1 MKQIKIREYFDKFL
15 RLVLRRAL
23 EKIIRIKLISCS
35 IFILVAPFCNGQ
47 DFETDEFLYGACVYP
62 EIQSRAEWQQMLRY
76 MAEADMNVV
85 RVAESAWGLIQTS
98 PNEFEFAWLDQFL
111 QDAQAQQLTAI
122 LGTSIYVPPSWLIR
136 QHPSLLRVEQN
147 HAAYPLIKKSPA
159 ISDSAYQHHAMRY
172 IRRIG
177 ERYRDHPHVIGWQL
191 DNEIDLTLNSI
202 YENPSEQR
210 QWQQWLRK
218 EFESPEA
225 LNERLQLKIF
235 GLEAAGF
242 EDVPIPKADYLKYIS
257 VGIEMNYW
265 KFRRDQIFD
274 FFQQQIQA
282 LGIDQSTQWVT
293 TNWVSNWKALT
304 DEPRARQLLDVS
316 SMDVYHP
323 SDIKPNHWKN
333 VSFHFDLNRSVQN
346 HQQFIVMET
355 AIGISGN
362 TAMDQ
367 FTDWAGGAMIQR
379 DRFMMQNIF
388 PAAFGAAGL
397 LYWTGNRI
405 RGSHAPYYG
414 AVVGWDGEPALEY
427 PWVKALGAFYK
438 KWGKVLL
445 QAPVRA
451 DVAVFTDYDQ
461 RLALETVEHITG
473 SGRIT
478 VDLFDT
484 FHRLGY
490 GVDGINREQ
499 IKNPEK
505 ISQYPLLV
513 LASSTILADTAV
525 LSSLRQ
531 YVAQGGNVLVTPL
544 CDFVTDDAIMTRQP
558 GSHLKPLVGAQ
569 IVATRMFGGPTAHDY
584 PLPQVRWTDYRGEP
598 LGMELNGLAEFL
610 EVDSGAQ
617 VLATFDSESTLLH
630 DYPAVVRRKIQR
642 GEVVKLAFWPEQ
654 NALSAWLSQW
664 VPPSDPYI
672 GKIAPPG
679 SAPGAKER
687 SQLLLDKHHAS
698 GTNGATAGQLYGP
711 YCGPQLPGLHEPT
724 TLRSAV
730 ATARKIMIE
739 TTHPTPLTYAY

>member
-1 MKQIKIREYFDKFL
+1 MNY
-15 RLVLRRAL
+15 
-23 EKIIRIKLISCS
+23 IKLGSFLFA
-35 IFILVAPFCNGQ
+35 FIYVTTFCNGQ
-47 DFETDEFLYGACVYP
+47 DFATDEFLYGACVYP

-76 MAEADMNVV
+76 MKEADMNVV
-85 RVAESAWGLIQTS
+85 RVAESAWGNIQIA
-98 PNEFEFAWLDQFL
+98 PDEYQFEWLDQFL
-111 QDAQAQQLTAI
+111 QDAQAQNLKAI
-122 LGTSIYVPPSWLIR
+122 LGTSTYVPPSWLIR

-159 ISDSAYQHHAMRY
+159 ISDSAYQHYAMRY
-172 IRRIG
+172 IERMG
-177 ERYRDHPHVIGWQL
+177 ERYRDHPNVIGWQL

-202 YENPSEQR
+202 YQNPSEQR
-210 QWQQWLRK
+210 QWQQWLRT
-218 EFESPEA
+218 EFGSPEA

-242 EDVPIPKADYLKYIS
+242 EDVPIPRADYLKYIS

-282 LGIDQSTQWVT
+282 LGTDDSQWVT

-323 SDIKPNHWKN
+323 SDVKPNHWKN
-333 VSFHFDLNRSVQN
+333 VSFHFDLNRSVQD

-388 PAAFGAAGL
+388 PAAFGASGL

-405 RGSHAPYYG
+405 HGSHAPYYG
-414 AVVGWDGEPALEY
+414 AVVGWNGQPTLEY
-427 PWVKALGAFYK
+427 PWVKELGSFYK

-499 IKNPEK
+499 IKNLGK
-505 ISQYPLLV
+505 LSQYSLLV
-513 LASSTILADTAV
+513 LASSTTLADTSV
-525 LSSLRQ
+525 ISSLQQ
-531 YVAQGGNVLVTPL
+531 YVEQGGKILVTPL
-544 CDFVTDDAIMTRQP
+544 CDYVTDDAIMIRQP
-558 GSHLKPLVGAQ
+558 GSHLEPLVGAK
-569 IVATRMFGGPTAHDY
+569 IIATRMFGGPTAHDY
-584 PLPQVRWTDYRGEP
+584 PLPQVRWKDHHGEP
-598 LGMELNGLAEFL
+598 LKMELNGLAEFL
-610 EVDSGAQ
+610 ELDSGAQ
-617 VLATFDSESTLLH
+617 VLATFVSEPTLLH
-630 DYPAVVRRKIQR
+630 DYPAVVRQKRQQ
-642 GEVVKLAFWPEQ
+642 GEVVKLAFWPDQ
-654 NALSAWLSQW
+654 HALSAWLTQW
-664 VPPSDPYI
+664 VPLKDPII
-672 GKIAPPG
+672 GEIAPLGVHLVP
-679 SAPGAKER
+679 R
-687 SQLLLDKHHAS
+687 SDNSCFLINTTHEEQLVQLLGNFTDRI
-698 GTNGATAGQLYGP
+698 AGRSYQDS
-711 YCGPQLPGLHEPT
+711 T
-724 TLRSAV
+724 TLPPYQV
-730 ATARKIMIE
+730 LWLQQIK
-739 TTHPTPLTYAY
+739 